1 MPYVFDPAAI
11 IDSLGPTTI
20 GEQFEKDRMDVG
32 EDLRDLVESRPYY
45 EAYHDKSESRDLIK
59 VTAEPLE
66 WVAAIF
72 EESQDCLR
80 FKLGEMK
87 TLLLQIQYANWPYRQ
102 FPYVPKCLLYICAFA
117 LAHSLVA
124 DGNPISKIVWRTT
137 ENAALYPNNPR
148 FCRAFLLGLRVSV
161 LWSFTRACKMGIIIW
176 CRFSLHALIK
186 KFEADQLGKRDVDTM
201 QGFQWRM
208 LWFINIMLS

>member
-124 DGNPISKIVWRTT
+124 DGNPISKIVWLGQAGCGYNAGVSVEDVVAHQHNAQLIQKLDHWRVR
-137 ENAALYPNNPR
+137 EDDVEIVFKLVISLLQKPPLAFEFAALTCDR
-148 FCRAFLLGLRVSV
+148 L
-161 LWSFTRACKMGIIIW
+161 
-176 CRFSLHALIK
+176 
-186 KFEADQLGKRDVDTM
+186 
-201 QGFQWRM
+201 
-208 LWFINIMLS
+208 